1 METTEMNE
9 TFKIASDNLSSLA
22 MEATNDGIWVWHI
35 PSGDAYFSDR
45 YYTMLEY
52 EPNELPASYE
62 TWANLLHPD
71 DLKKTEEHIQK
82 SLENYKE
89 GYQVEFR
96 MRSKSEQWLWIL
108 GRGKVVERRDDG
120 APILMVGSHENI
132 DDRKRTEQKL
142 TDYREQL
149 ERMVQE
155 RTLALEQT
163 TTLLEAIFNSIP
175 DILGV
180 QDNRHRV
187 IRYNT
192 AGYEYLQKTPKE
204 VVGKR
209 CYELIGRERECDDCA
224 TSECYRTKK
233 PAALIRYEEYL
244 DAWLDVRAYP
254 IFDENGQLTGV
265 IEHLRDITTEK
276 KAEIE
281 NQRLH
286 KHLQQAQKMEA
297 IGTLSG
303 GIAHDFNNLLMGIQ
317 GRTSLM
323 AVDIGHD
330 HPHSEHI
337 SAIEEYIKSATD
349 LTKQLLGVARGG
361 QYEIRPVDINQLLTE
376 SSKMFGRT
384 KKQIRIRTHLHKQAL
399 VVNVDRMQI
408 EQVLLNLYVNAAQA
422 MPDGGDLDLETE
434 IVTLEDVFAK
444 PYAAKPGKYAKLSIT
459 DTGIG
464 MDDSIQQRIFD
475 PFFTTRDKGRGTGL
489 GLASAYGIIKNHSGI
504 ITVSSVP
511 GQGTTFHIF
520 LPISDQDA
528 IQEVP
533 AGTGLIYGAGT
544 ILLVDDEEM
553 ITDVAGE
560 MLSRLGYR
568 VLIAK
573 SGEEAVDIMRT
584 HARKIDLVVLDLI
597 MPGMSGDKAFDLIRQ
612 IQPEIPVLLSSGYA
626 LNGQATGVM
635 NKGCDGFIQKP
646 FSLPEL
652 SQKIREVLRRD
663 E

>member
-1 METTEMNE
+1 MNE